1 MAKLDHVSLAVRDW
15 RVSRDWYIRLFDLK
29 LEFEAPQGG
38 AAALGVAAL
47 QDDTGLALFLE
58 QVSDKVPLCGC
69 THTFQVG
76 DVEAMHEK
84 LSVSGVQ
91 FLKPPQK
98 LFWGYGA
105 EIADPDGHIIRLWDE
120 KSMREKGGS

>member
-15 RVSRDWYIRLFDLK
+15 RVSRDWYKRLLGLK
-29 LEFEAPQGG
+29 LEFEVPQGG

-47 QDDTGLALFLE
+47 QDEGGLTLFLE
-58 QVSDKVPLCGC
+58 QVPREIHVCGC
-69 THTFQVG
+69 IHTFQVA
-76 DVEAMHEK
+76 DVEALHAK
-84 LSVSGVQ
+84 FSASGVR

-105 EIADPDGHIIRLWDE
+105 EIADPDGHVIRLWDE
-120 KSMREKGGS
+120 KSMREKGES